1 MTGAVSGSFKIR
13 LLSLPILPHFE
24 PHIDRYLNLIVIY
37 LLICKRVCLKEFVR
51 MKSGLGLIFLIG
63 SLIVLCSF
71 YVDSSIDSENSSVAK
86 AEEVVGLRRAT
97 LAAG

>member
-1 MTGAVSGSFKIR
+1 MKGFA
-13 LLSLPILPHFE
+13 
-24 PHIDRYLNLIVIY
+24 
-37 LLICKRVCLKEFVR
+37 R

-71 YVDSSIDSENSSVAK
+71 YVDSSVDSKNGSVAK
-86 AEEVVGLRRAT
+86 AEDAVGLRRAT